1 MQKVINVLAVL
12 SFVGTTSILATSGYV
27 YWRRDAIADQVTEN
41 ITKAA
46 TAAIADALPGMLDA
60 AMPELPNATGGAVPA
75 LPPALLSDMKKL
87 MMALAAALIA
97 APVMA
102 DPIKEDEYFTPHAQ
116 GCMLLQECTDH
127 VQELK
132 TVSDLNKHEELAD
145 VDYSIVADEFNSLV
159 RSLNKVGAKVFL
171 ADMRYFPVGH
181 RGVYHT
187 VGNNF
192 FLNVAHMHRPGTMM
206 SVMRH
211 EGWHA
216 AQDCMAGTIENNFI
230 AIIHNQEDVPRM
242 YQAIAKSA
250 YQSQPHA
257 IPWEKEAY
265 WAGHTEGMTAK
276 ALESC
281 AAGTMWT
288 DYDPTPMTREW
299 LVEKGYISK

>member
-1 MQKVINVLAVL
+1 MAAV
-12 SFVGTTSILATSGYV
+12 
-27 YWRRDAIADQVTEN
+27 
-41 ITKAA
+41 AA
-46 TAAIADALPGMLDA
+46 AAVALPA
-60 AMPELPNATGGAVPA
+60 H
-75 LPPALLSDMKKL
+75 S
-87 MMALAAALIA
+87 
-97 APVMA
+97 
-102 DPIKEDEYFTPHAQ
+102 DPIAESEFFTNHSM

-132 TVSDLNKHEELAD
+132 TVSDFNKDTYLAD
-145 VDYSIVADEFNSLV
+145 IDYSIVADEFSSLV
-159 RSLNKVGAKVFL
+159 RSLNAVGVKVFL
-171 ADMRYFPVGH
+171 ADSRYFPVGH

-187 VGNNF
+187 VSNNF
-192 FLNVAHMHRPGTMM
+192 FLNVAHMRRPGTMM

-216 AQDCMAGTIENNFI
+216 AQDCMAGTIKNNFI
-230 AIIHNQEDVPRM
+230 AIIKPEEEVPRM
-242 YQAIAKSA
+242 YQAIAKDA
-250 YQSQPHA
+250 YKSQPHA

-299 LVEKGYISK
+299 LEENGYITD